1 MRTKKNQFAT
11 LCVEV
16 NSLKSWAK
24 MKTLRDAYHSR
35 HDIDAFSWLMGHWL
49 DSPFF
54 VCEMCAKRKI
64 DTWFREKIS
73 AALLFET
80 CSFEMSYD
88 EAFRYQLSFNC
99 LWVMCLGKWIF
110 LGFPKGIC
118 LIFVW
123 NHCYLVDVIWHYYRL
138 LFEPYLDRT
147 CAASFFVWRCQI
159 VFDARA
165 QKSVTN
171 LQANI
176 GNSIEMSST
185 IHLQGYL

>member
-1 MRTKKNQFAT
+1 MLFLSHFDLNLVCLGSIKAFSGPFRHMLRFQEKNQFAT
-11 LCVEV
+11 LCVEI
-16 NSLKSWAK
+16 NSSKSWVK

-99 LWVMCLGKWIF
+99 L
-110 LGFPKGIC
+110 
-118 LIFVW
+118 
-123 NHCYLVDVIWHYYRL
+123 
-138 LFEPYLDRT
+138 
-147 CAASFFVWRCQI
+147 
-159 VFDARA
+159 
-165 QKSVTN
+165 
-171 LQANI
+171 
-176 GNSIEMSST
+176 
-185 IHLQGYL
+185 